1 MTQER
6 ARQWPLGAIR
16 VAVIV
21 AGILIVAFGWFD
33 MTRDMRNDER
43 MERARLEAHALT
55 QARAAGEA
63 TQVTVD
69 SLDHVLHI
77 ARSALQHTPEHVDA
91 LARITLDTWRP
102 GFEIGRAHV

>member
-55 QARAAGEA
+55 QARAAGA
-63 TQVTVD
+63 KAWLTKPFNPPML
-69 SLDHVLHI
+69 LDAVSRVL
-77 ARSALQHTPEHVDA
+77 PN
-91 LARITLDTWRP
+91 
-102 GFEIGRAHV
+102 